1 MGLWLWLAAA
11 WGPSPPRVLVAT
23 AVREAATG
31 AGTDVL
37 LRLAAARERAAT
49 APPAPPEGLIFAGV
63 GYGNHPRWDDRVE
76 G

>member
-1 MGLWLWLAAA
+1 
-11 WGPSPPRVLVAT
+11 
-23 AVREAATG
+23 VREAATG

-37 LRLAAARERAAT
+37 LRLAAAGERAAT